1 MLIRDTHRIRLVPDG
16 RRGHRNGRCAALLVL
31 VMLTLPTEGRDKQ
44 VYRSYPEQYDAAPLP
59 GPSAPFPIN
68 IVTYDNR
75 RPSFPQHAP
84 A

>member
-1 MLIRDTHRIRLVPDG
+1 
-16 RRGHRNGRCAALLVL
+16 
-31 VMLTLPTEGRDKQ
+31 MLTLPTEGRDKQ